1 MNDPY
6 ETLPSNL
13 AQMLEAIKADNRSG
27 AAEILTKATAVYVAA
42 RSCDRAAVSPR
53 NSDVLARGI
62 SSMLREAQPDMAGLL
77 NMVRRVEQAVARAGG
92 HAPLEA
98 AAEAAV
104 EFCESASA
112 KASASAGRAAELIT
126 EGAVVLTH
134 SRSSTVLAAFRD
146 AARRGRSFSV
156 IATEGRPMLEGRE
169 VAEALSKMAVG
180 VTLIVDSA
188 AALVMDTVDLVLVG
202 ADRVTPAHIV
212 NKIGTRMI
220 ALAARDQGIP
230 IYCLADTTKFIGS
243 KQSVRPRSDRAG
255 SEVWPDHPPRI
266 AIINRYFEEVPIDL
280 FTGVVTESGPLE
292 PAEAGRQAADS

>member
-1 MNDPY
+1 MNDQY

-13 AQMLEAIKADNRSG
+13 AQMLKAIKADNRSG

-42 RSCDRAAVSPR
+42 RSCDRAAVSPQ
-53 NSDVLARGI
+53 NSDALALGI
-62 SSMLREAQPDMAGLL
+62 SSILREAQPDMAGLL

-98 AAEAAV
+98 ASEAAV
-104 EFCESASA
+104 EFCESAAA

-220 ALAARDQGIP
+220 ALAAGNRGIP
-230 IYCLADTTKFIGS
+230 IYCLADTVQAVCPPKI
-243 KQSVRPRSDRAG
+243 RSRG
-255 SEVWPDHPPRI
+255 
-266 AIINRYFEEVPIDL
+266 F
-280 FTGVVTESGPLE
+280 
-292 PAEAGRQAADS
+292 